1 MDMETSPR
9 RRSILPL
16 FLLFVTALLIGIG
29 IAAWAFYRYDVIADF
44 LHPKPPAVTAPA
56 PARAPV
62 TAPRFAAPLP
72 DNALMPALD
81 ERLDALER
89 RVDEVDGRANAATG
103 EAARAEGL
111 LVAFATRRA
120 LDRGVA
126 LGYLEGI
133 LRDRFGGVEPQA
145 VATVISASRQ
155 PITIDQ
161 LRDQLDVLSPRLTST
176 SPDEGWWEGFRRE
189 LAGLIVIRKAE
200 EPATAPVD
208 RIARA
213 RDNLA
218 SDHVDSA
225 LAEITRL
232 PARQAAQGWIASARR
247 YVQARVALDR
257 IETAALLRPAKMD
270 AAVVTE

>member
-1 MDMETSPR
+1 MDLETSPR
-9 RRSILPL
+9 RRSILPV

-29 IAAWAFYRYDVIADF
+29 VTAWAVYRYDVIADF
-44 LHPKPPAVTAPA
+44 LHPKPPVVIAPA
-56 PARAPV
+56 PLRAPV
-62 TAPRFAAPLP
+62 AAPRLAGPLRDKPLVP
-72 DNALMPALD
+72 DVD

-89 RVDEVDGRANAATG
+89 RVEEVDSRASAATG

-111 LVAFATRRA
+111 LVAFAARRA
-120 LDRGVA
+120 LDRGTT

-155 PITIDQ
+155 PVTIDQ
-161 LRDQLDVLSPRLTST
+161 LRDQLDVLSPKLTRT
-176 SPDEGWWEGFRRE
+176 SPDEGWWEGLRRE

-208 RIARA
+208 RIERA

-218 SDHVDSA
+218 AGHVDSA
-225 LAEITRL
+225 LAEISRL
-232 PARQAAQGWIASARR
+232 PAQSAAQGWIAAARR

-257 IETAALLRPAKMD
+257 IETAALLRPA
-270 AAVVTE
+270 ATGTVVRE